1 MTSNDEE
8 LSDFKTIYYFQVLE
22 SAVKIR
28 FGLPWG
34 REQNLSFKEQQMMT
48 DAAEILFTFI
58 VAFSVLTEN

>member
-1 MTSNDEE
+1 M
-8 LSDFKTIYYFQVLE
+8 E